1 MHKIVYLPLAESD
14 LMDALGYIAY
24 TLDAPKAARD
34 LLAEFD
40 ETVQRIAEFP
50 YAHELYRTDRPMKDE
65 IRKVP
70 VKNYVLYYAVFQD
83 RVEIRCFLYG
93 KRDRSRIDEEYCNT
107 EDEAVR
113 GSCPGHEQAHEGA
126 AERGNR
132 EGLC

>member
-1 MHKIVYLPLAESD
+1 
-14 LMDALGYIAY
+14 MDALGYIAY

-65 IRKVP
+65 IRKVT

-83 RVEIRCFLYG
+83 RVEIRRFLYG
-93 KRDRSRIDEEYCNT
+93 KRDRSRIDEE
-107 EDEAVR
+107 
-113 GSCPGHEQAHEGA
+113 
-126 AERGNR
+126 
-132 EGLC
+132 